1 MNVPIGR
8 AATPARSPR
17 MSVRSLI
24 RRPRTNEATMA

>member
-8 AATPARSPR
+8 AANTRFHL

-24 RRPRTNEATMA
+24 SCPPYSWAAMA